1 MAVALPNGVVFALG
15 TLGSALAV
23 SGLTN
28 AAPAVAT
35 STAHGLADG
44 DIVLLTSGWTR
55 INERA
60 WKVDELSANTFSLL
74 GTDTTDTGV
83 YPTGTGT
90 GTVKEVTAW
99 TGVSQVT
106 NVATSGGDMQFA
118 QYSFLEEDIGRQIPT
133 QANPITY
140 TLTIADDPNQVGYT
154 ALKAAATSRALT
166 VLRCTLPSGSVLLYV
181 GYVSFQETPTMTKN
195 SIMEVTATF
204 SVNGLPV
211 RYA

>member
-15 TLGSALAV
+15 TLGSALTV

-106 NVATSGGDMQFA
+106 NVTSSGGDMQFA

>member
-74 GTDTTDTGV
+74 GTDTTDTVV

-99 TGVSQVT
+99 TSVSQVT
-106 NVATSGGDMQFA
+106 NVTSSGGDMQFA

-140 TLTIADDPNQVGYT
+140 TLTVADDPSQVGYA